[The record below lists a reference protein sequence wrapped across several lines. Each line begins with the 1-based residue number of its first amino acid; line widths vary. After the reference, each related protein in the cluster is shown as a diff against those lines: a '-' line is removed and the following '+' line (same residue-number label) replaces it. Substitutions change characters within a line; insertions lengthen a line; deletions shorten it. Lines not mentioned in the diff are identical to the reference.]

1 MLSFFSVLD
10 IKLKITITFE
20 LNFCFEWVK
29 WETAHDLILL
39 IYFAYFTYNDH
50 VYCPLRTNS
59 VIQI

>member
-20 LNFCFEWVK
+20 LNFCFQWVK

-39 IYFAYFTYNDH
+39 IFFY
-50 VYCPLRTNS
+50 RTLL
-59 VIQI
+59 IMIMYTAP